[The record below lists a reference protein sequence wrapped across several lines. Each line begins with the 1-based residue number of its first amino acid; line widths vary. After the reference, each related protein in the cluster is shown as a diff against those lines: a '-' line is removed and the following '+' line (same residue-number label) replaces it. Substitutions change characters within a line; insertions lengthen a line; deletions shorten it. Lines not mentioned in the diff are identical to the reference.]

1 MAKVTVIPATKN
13 FHTGVDKTD
22 FRKRRVAAYA
32 RVSTNSEEQA
42 TSYDAQVD
50 YYTKYIQGRTDW
62 EFVKVYTDKA
72 ISGTDT
78 KHRKGFK
85 EMIDDA
91 LDGKIDLIITKSIS
105 RFARNTVDT
114 LVTVRKL
121 KDQGIEVYFEK
132 ENIYTLDSKGELL
145 ITIMSSLAQDESRS
159 ISDNITWGQR
169 KRFADGKVSLPY
181 KNFLGYKKGP
191 DNLPEIIPEEAET
204 VRLIYRLF
212 LEGKTYTGIAQCLT
226 GRGIPTPARKTQWR
240 ETAIMSILQNEKY
253 RGSAIL
259 QKTFTVD
266 FLTKKTKINEGEV
279 PQYYV
284 EDSHPAIISPS
295 EFNIVQSEIKRR
307 KNLKRTYSGNSIFA
321 SKVIC
326 SDCGSFYGPVVW
338 HSNDIKYR
346 KVVYQCNRKCQNK
359 CKVPYTTEEQL
370 IKGFISAINTFLV
383 NKEQLMDDCRD
394 MQEMLT
400 DNTQIEQEIQE
411 LNDEYSVVCEM
422 LHKMI
427 ENNSRN
433 AQDQDVFLEKFKG
446 LEDRLTNTE
455 RRIRE
460 LKELRQERLVKAD
473 LIGAFMFELYER
485 GQVIE
490 EFDTRL
496 WLMTV
501 STVTVQ
507 QSGAL
512 FFNFRNGMSIEVKN
526 E

>member
-1 MAKVTVIPATKN
+1 
-13 FHTGVDKTD
+13 
-22 FRKRRVAAYA
+22 
-32 RVSTNSEEQA
+32 
-42 TSYDAQVD
+42 
-50 YYTKYIQGRTDW
+50 
-62 EFVKVYTDKA
+62 
-72 ISGTDT
+72 
-78 KHRKGFK
+78 
-85 EMIDDA
+85 
-91 LDGKIDLIITKSIS
+91 
-105 RFARNTVDT
+105 
-114 LVTVRKL
+114 
-121 KDQGIEVYFEK
+121 
-132 ENIYTLDSKGELL
+132 
-145 ITIMSSLAQDESRS
+145 
-159 ISDNITWGQR
+159 
-169 KRFADGKVSLPY
+169 
-181 KNFLGYKKGP
+181 
-191 DNLPEIIPEEAET
+191 
-204 VRLIYRLF
+204 
-212 LEGKTYTGIAQCLT
+212 
-226 GRGIPTPARKTQWR
+226 
-240 ETAIMSILQNEKY
+240 
-253 RGSAIL
+253 
-259 QKTFTVD
+259 
-266 FLTKKTKINEGEV
+266 
-279 PQYYV
+279 
-284 EDSHPAIISPS
+284 
-295 EFNIVQSEIKRR
+295 
-307 KNLKRTYSGNSIFA
+307 
-321 SKVIC
+321 
-326 SDCGSFYGPVVW
+326 
-338 HSNDIKYR
+338 
-346 KVVYQCNRKCQNK
+346 
-359 CKVPYTTEEQL
+359 
-370 IKGFISAINTFLV
+370 
-383 NKEQLMDDCRD
+383 MDDCRD